1 MENAGGDVTWTSS
14 DDTIAKVSADGTVT
28 AVAPGRATV
37 SAKIGEQT
45 LNCAV
50 RCVW

>member
-28 AVAPGRATV
+28 A
-37 SAKIGEQT
+37 KIGEQT